1 MKKHVAALAV
11 AVAGSLPLLAVAQTP
26 AAPAKEEPDF
36 TVTGN
41 MTIASDYRFR
51 GISQT
56 FAGNNFWGPAIQ
68 GGIDLNTKSGFYVG
82 NWNSNVSGN
91 QYPNGSSIEMDFY
104 GGYKMSFGD
113 VGLDLGTIYYYYP
126 GSRFLGDARNA
137 QGVPTGATYDQTI
150 YNWEIYIG
158 ASWKF
163 LSAKYYYTLSDFF
176 GITQDV
182 ASNYSNKSGTAFLGP
197 NGNTKG
203 SQYLT
208 VAGTYE
214 VAPKW
219 NVFGSVGY
227 TWVTNYGSQLN
238 YLDYKLGVSYDI
250 DGWVVALA
258 GVGTNA
264 DSQWWYAV
272 NGAGTV
278 RELGK
283 FNAVVSVTKTF

>member
-1 MKKHVAALAV
+1 MKKALA
-11 AVAGSLPLLAVAQTP
+11 AVTTAAACFAPTLVSAQ
-26 AAPAKEEPDF
+26 AAAAKPEPDYTF
-36 TVTGN
+36 TGN

-56 FAGNNFWGPAIQ
+56 FGGDTFWAPTIQ
-68 GGIDLNTKSGFYVG
+68 GGVDFASKSGFYVG

-104 GGYKMSFGD
+104 GGWKGTFED
-113 VGLDLGTIYYYYP
+113 FGLDLGTYYYYYP
-126 GSRFLGDARNA
+126 GAKFIGEARNA
-137 QGVPTGATYDQTI
+137 NGIPTGAMYDQSI
-150 YNWEIYIG
+150 YNWELYIG

-163 LSAKYYYTLSDFF
+163 LSAKYYYSLSDYF
-176 GITQDV
+176 GLTEAV
-182 ASNYSNKSGTAFLGP
+182 TSNYSNKSGTAFLGT

-203 SQYLT
+203 TQYLT
-208 VAGTYE
+208 AAATFE

-227 TWVTNYGSQLN
+227 TWVPHYGSQLN
-238 YLDYKLGVSYDI
+238 YFDYKVGVSYDM
-250 DGWVVALA
+250 DGWVVSLA
-258 GVGTNA
+258 GVGTDA
-264 DSQWWYAV
+264 DSEWWYAS

-283 FNAVVSVTKTF
+283 FNAVLSVTKTF